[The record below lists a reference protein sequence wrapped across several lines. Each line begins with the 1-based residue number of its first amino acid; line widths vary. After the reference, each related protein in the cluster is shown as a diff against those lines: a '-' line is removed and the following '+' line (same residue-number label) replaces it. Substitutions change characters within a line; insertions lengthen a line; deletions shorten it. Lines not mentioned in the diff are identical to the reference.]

1 MNCIFYEKEFSEK
14 IVWHGVGLWFM
25 KIFFIID
32 PNILGLLIPKP
43 VTPIKYLGLDLCDP
57 QSSLNIIMWTRCW

>member
-1 MNCIFYEKEFSEK
+1 MKRVFRKDSMAWGGFM
-14 IVWHGVGLWFM
+14 VHGV